1 MAQITLNSTGV
12 ASNGSLVLQSNG
24 TTTAVTIDA
33 SQRAAFVA
41 GTAALP
47 AITTTGDTNTGIWFP
62 AADTIAFSEGGAE
75 AMRIDSSGNLGIG
88 TSPSYRIHVANSSAT
103 STTLLANVLAR
114 LQSNASGADVSL
126 QFSDN
131 VTNSAGISLNQ
142 GSLVTSIAGGEVM
155 RVNTSGNVGIGTS
168 SPNSATRL
176 QVANANIASLAT
188 QANMMVTTTDAQGAN
203 VGGVIG
209 LGGSVTTASPSANM
223 RLFGAIKGAKDD
235 STDGNTNGYMSFFTM
250 GSGTVTPTERMR
262 IDSSGNLLVGKTAA
276 DATTAGSAILPAYG
290 GANIPAMTLAGASS
304 SNSQLGYHQYSTSAA
319 AFRFYVGYGGT
330 VYATS
335 TTITGI
341 SDQRLKENIRDLD
354 DGLEKVLLL
363 KPRKFDW
370 KEGKGADI
378 KDARGFI
385 AQEFEI
391 VFPDMVEEWK
401 DPAPEGEEPYKAV
414 NANLIPTLV
423 KAIQELKAL
432 VDTQA
437 STIQS
442 LTTRITALESI

>member
-1 MAQITLNSTGV
+1 MSIKITIPNTSSDVLTFGSANTPTAAQIAGIDSGS
-12 ASNGSLVLQSNG
+12 SNGQLALY
-24 TTTAVTIDA
+24 TTA
-33 SQRAAFVA
+33 S
-41 GTAALP
+41 
-47 AITTTGDTNTGIWFP
+47 
-62 AADTIAFSEGGAE
+62 
-75 AMRIDSSGNLGIG
+75 G
-88 TSPSYRIHVANSSAT
+88 TST
-103 STTLLANVLAR
+103 
-114 LQSNASGADVSL
+114 
-126 QFSDN
+126 
-131 VTNSAGISLNQ
+131 
-142 GSLVTSIAGGEVM
+142 E
-155 RVNTSGNVGIGTS
+155 RVRVDASGNVGIGTA
-168 SPNSATRL
+168 SPAYKL
-176 QVANANIASLAT
+176 QANAGSSNNNNDANTIVATGTNHVRLKVHTPTTGGFRASLVLSSDEAVTAT
-188 QANMMVTTTDAQGAN
+188 GNEVSISTTGSDEMQFAT
-203 VGGVIG
+203 GG
-209 LGGSVTTASPSANM
+209 
-223 RLFGAIKGAKDD
+223 
-235 STDGNTNGYMSFFTM
+235 
-250 GSGTVTPTERMR
+250 TERAR

-276 DATTAGSAILPAYG
+276 DTTTAGSAILPAYG
-290 GANIPAMTLAGASS
+290 GANIPAMSLAGASS

-401 DPAPEGEEPYKAV
+401 DPAPEGEDPYKAV

-423 KAIQELKAL
+423 KAIQEQQALITQLQADVAALKG
-432 VDTQA
+432 A
-437 STIQS
+437 S
-442 LTTRITALESI
+442 A

>member
-1 MAQITLNSTGV
+1 
-12 ASNGSLVLQSNG
+12 
-24 TTTAVTIDA
+24 
-33 SQRAAFVA
+33 
-41 GTAALP
+41 
-47 AITTTGDTNTGIWFP
+47 
-62 AADTIAFSEGGAE
+62 
-75 AMRIDSSGNLGIG
+75 
-88 TSPSYRIHVANSSAT
+88 
-103 STTLLANVLAR
+103 
-114 LQSNASGADVSL
+114 
-126 QFSDN
+126 
-131 VTNSAGISLNQ
+131 
-142 GSLVTSIAGGEVM
+142 
-155 RVNTSGNVGIGTS
+155 
-168 SPNSATRL
+168 
-176 QVANANIASLAT
+176 
-188 QANMMVTTTDAQGAN
+188 
-203 VGGVIG
+203 
-209 LGGSVTTASPSANM
+209 
-223 RLFGAIKGAKDD
+223 
-235 STDGNTNGYMSFFTM
+235 
-250 GSGTVTPTERMR
+250 
-262 IDSSGNLLVGKTAA
+262 LLVGKTAA
-276 DATTAGSAILPAYG
+276 DTTTAGSAILPAYG

-354 DGLEKVLLL
+354 DGLEKVLSL

-378 KDARGFI
+378 KNARGFI

-401 DPAPEGEEPYKAV
+401 DPAPEGEDPYKAV

-442 LTTRITALESI
+442 LTTRITALENK

>member
-1 MAQITLNSTGV
+1 MAITLD
-12 ASNGSLVLQSNG
+12 G
-24 TTTAVTIDA
+24 TT
-33 SQRAAFVA
+33 
-41 GTAALP
+41 G
-47 AITTTGDTNTGIWFP
+47 ITTPGLTNTG
-62 AADTIAFSEGGAE
+62 TETLV
-75 AMRIDSSGNLGIG
+75 NL
-88 TSPSYRIHVANSSAT
+88 T
-103 STTLLANVLAR
+103 STGNTTLGDATTDTLTV
-114 LQSNASGADVSL
+114 G
-126 QFSDN
+126 
-131 VTNSAGISLNQ
+131 VTGI
-142 GSLVTSIAGGEVM
+142 VKDA
-155 RVNTSGNVGIGTS
+155 SGNVGIGTASPS
-168 SPNSATRL
+168 SLGKLAVVGGNIVVNGGGTVDPEFRLSGASGGVTRNY
-176 QVANANIASLAT
+176 AMGTDTT
-188 QANMMVTTTDAQGAN
+188 QKLYWYDYTAAAYRMVIDSSGN
-203 VGGVIG
+203 VGIG
-209 LGGSVTTASPSANM
+209 TASPGYALQVGINSTSVAIGGSATSNGTA
-223 RLFGAIKGAKDD
+223 RLKFLSSNTVKNWQISTNDSIAGALEFTP
-235 STDGNTNGYMSFFTM
+235 STAAGGSTFTTPSMLLDTN
-250 GSGTVTPTERMR
+250 
-262 IDSSGNLLVGKTAA
+262 GNLLVGKTAA
-276 DATTAGSAILPAYG
+276 DTTTAGSAILPAYG

-335 TTITGI
+335 TTITAI

-423 KAIQELKAL
+423 KAIQELNAKFEEYKA
-432 VDTQA
+432 A
-437 STIQS
+437 HP
-442 LTTRITALESI
+442 